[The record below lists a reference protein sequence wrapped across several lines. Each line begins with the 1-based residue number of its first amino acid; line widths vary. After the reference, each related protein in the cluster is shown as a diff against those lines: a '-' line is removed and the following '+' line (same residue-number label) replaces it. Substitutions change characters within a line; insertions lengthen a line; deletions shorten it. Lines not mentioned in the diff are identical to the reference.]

1 MQTYLELKLQL
12 DPDDQEGWMGWLYDQ
27 GFENFV
33 EEEQSLSGF
42 LSCDQWTTDLQQEV
56 EKRCLENKISSQ
68 IVIHDPRDWNAVWES
83 NFEPI
88 AIGQDLYVRATFHSP
103 RSEFPTEIVI
113 APRMAFGTG
122 HHATTAMIL
131 YWLTKQNLEGSSVLD
146 FGCGTGILGI
156 YAAKKKCAC
165 LDMIDN
171 EEPAVENATEHCT
184 MNQITADHI
193 LLGSVEV
200 IPQKKYDLILANITR
215 NVLEVCLPGLVRH
228 LQTGGYLV
236 ISGFLNSDRDA
247 MQHTLQSLGMEVT
260 EVIQEQDWLAMVTQ
274 LKGHHRNA

>member
-12 DPDDQEGWMGWLYDQ
+12 NTDEQEGWMGWLYDQ
-27 GFENFV
+27 GFENFI

-42 LSCDQWTTDLQQEV
+42 LPNDQWTTNLQQAV
-56 EKRCLENKISSQ
+56 EKRCFENNISSQ
-68 IVIHDPRDWNAVWES
+68 IIMHDPRDWNAVWES

-88 AIGQDLYVRATFHSP
+88 AIGQELYVRATFHAP
-103 RSEFPTEIVI
+103 RPEFPTEIVI

-131 YWLTKQNLEGSSVLD
+131 NWLTKQNLEGSSVLD

-156 YAAKKKCAC
+156 YTAKKKCAC

-171 EEPAVENATEHCT
+171 EEPAVENATEHCA
-184 MNQITADHI
+184 MNQVSADHI

-200 IPQKKYDLILANITR
+200 IPKRTYNLILANITR
-215 NVLEVCLPGLVRH
+215 NVLEACLPTLIRH
-228 LQTGGYLV
+228 LQTEGHLV
-236 ISGFLNSDRDA
+236 ISGFLNTDREA
-247 MQHTLQSLGMEVT
+247 MQLTLQSLGMDVT
-260 EVIQEQDWLAMVTQ
+260 EVIQELDWMAMVSRS
-274 LKGHHRNA
+274 KGHLQNA